1 MNTRIPSVM
10 TTTTFYKHVVV
21 DIPYAY
27 MKYVVGKKGVHLKQ
41 CCSTS
46 GVNSV
51 WFNTKRN
58 VVEIYGPS
66 DKLEKASSFLE
77 KRMEKVR
84 AKVPSTE
91 MEEYK
96 KTMSSTCSTDTQ
108 VSGSLEGALTREEV
122 KYLIGKKGKHFKT
135 FTKEANVSFIWY
147 DDVNHNVVIWGPQEN
162 LNTAVQ
168 LLFKQIEKIKNYKPS
183 SINDV
188 DMGDQ

>member
-1 MNTRIPSVM
+1 M
-10 TTTTFYKHVVV
+10 TTFYKHVVV
-21 DIPYAY
+21 DIPYPY
-27 MKYVVGKKGVHLKQ
+27 MKYVVGKKGAHLKQ
-41 CCSTS
+41 CCTTS

-58 VVEIYGPS
+58 IVEIYGPS

-84 AKVPSTE
+84 SKVPLTE
-91 MEEYK
+91 MEEFK
-96 KTMSSTCSTDTQ
+96 KTMNPCTDTH

-135 FTKEANVSFIWY
+135 FTKEASVSFIWY
-147 DDVNHNVVIWGPQEN
+147 DDVNHSVVIWGPQEN

-168 LLFKQIEKIKNYKPS
+168 LLFKQIEKIKNYK
-183 SINDV
+183 NDDVVV
-188 DMGDQ
+188 DDIVMND